1 MNILHVNQT
10 EDTPLVHFDPD
21 TGKFEIKGN
30 SIPENIYLFFNPIFE
45 WIDKYVEQPCKKT
58 EFIFQMKMISSAS
71 TKMFYELMN
80 KIDTLY
86 EKSEC
91 EVKITWY
98 YSLYDDEIRE
108 IGNDFKDG
116 VLVPFDIVLVDSES

>member
-10 EDTPLVHFDPD
+10 EDTPLIHFDPD
-21 TGKFEIKGN
+21 TGKFEVIGN
-30 SIPENIYLFFNPIFE
+30 CIPENIYLFFNPVFE
-45 WIDKYVEQPCKKT
+45 WIDQYLEQPCNKT

-86 EKSEC
+86 DKTEC
-91 EVKITWY
+91 EVHITWL
-98 YSLYDDEIRE
+98 YSIYDDEIRE

-116 VLVPFDIVLVDSES
+116 VLVPFDTVLVDSGD